1 MTNKAVSIFNQL
13 RPVTVGFDS
22 VFDNFERMFDHDF
35 DTIKV
40 SSFPF
45 YNIVKTDKNKY
56 DVEMA
61 LAGYGKDDIIV
72 SLEESV
78 LTIKSKPYND
88 DKDKDTEYEHKGISK
103 RFFTKSFTVADD
115 VEVKGAELKDG
126 LLKVSLERIVPKE
139 KQARTIKVK

>member
-1 MTNKAVSIFNQL
+1 MTNKALSIFNQL

-126 LLKVSLERIVPKE
+126 LLKIALERIIPEAK
-139 KQARTIKVK
+139 KAKTIEIK

>member
-1 MTNKAVSIFNQL
+1 MPNKALSIFNQL

>member
-1 MTNKAVSIFNQL
+1 M
-13 RPVTVGFDS
+13 
-22 VFDNFERMFDHDF
+22 FDNFERMFDHDF

>member
-1 MTNKAVSIFNQL
+1 MTNKALSIFNQL

-103 RFFTKSFTVADD
+103 RYFKKSFTVADD

>member
-1 MTNKAVSIFNQL
+1 
-13 RPVTVGFDS
+13 
-22 VFDNFERMFDHDF
+22 
-35 DTIKV
+35 
-40 SSFPF
+40 
-45 YNIVKTDKNKY
+45 
-56 DVEMA
+56 MA

>member
-1 MTNKAVSIFNQL
+1 MTNKALSIFNQL
-13 RPVTVGFDS
+13 RPVTGGFDS
-22 VFDNFERMFDHDF
+22 VFANFERMFDHDF

>member
-1 MTNKAVSIFNQL
+1 MTNKALSIFNQL

-22 VFDNFERMFDHDF
+22 VFDHFERMFDHDLE
-35 DTIKV
+35 TIKV

-45 YNIVKTDKNKY
+45 YNIVKWKTRY
-56 DVEMA
+56 LEMA

-139 KQARTIKVK
+139 KQARTIEIK

>member
-1 MTNKAVSIFNQL
+1 MTNKALSIFNQL

-103 RFFTKSFTVADD
+103 RFFTKSCTVADD